1 MSGDVGYSATTA
13 RLSISSTFAF
23 NTSIIAFQTC
33 FRTSFPS
40 FRAGHQFA
48 RCLESSIHQI
58 PALRLMSQRTSIN
71 NHPASIFRLTGKH
84 GGDCPT
90 SPLREPLAVLPSA
103 IKNIEAWAAR
113 GENDLGLAHHAT
125 LLVRRAT

>member
-1 MSGDVGYSATTA
+1 MWLLAPTA

-48 RCLESSIHQI
+48 RCLESSIYQI
-58 PALRLMSQRTSIN
+58 PALRLMSQRTGN
-71 NHPASIFRLTGKH
+71 NNYPASIFRLTGKH

-90 SPLREPLAVLPSA
+90 SPLSEPLAVLPSS
-103 IKNIEAWAAR
+103 IKNIEPWAAR
-113 GENDLGLAHHAT
+113 GENDMGLAHHAT